1 MICIINSNVAYFCQ
15 QNKAVTYYIYLFVL
29 SCFFLIS
36 LWSQETGLKVE
47 R

>member
-15 QNKAVTYYIYLFVL
+15 QGKAVTYYIYLFVL

-36 LWSQETGLKVE
+36 LWSQETDLKVE